1 MTVLLY
7 GYKAMLWKEERS
19 GIRDMQMDILRDL
32 LEIRRTDTVRNAWI
46 RELCDV
52 KKVLDERIDGSVLR
66 RIGHIEKREC

>member
-1 MTVLLY
+1 
-7 GYKAMLWKEERS
+7 
-19 GIRDMQMDILRDL
+19 MDILRDL